1 MIFLFILTL
10 VFLALWIKEKDGKED
25 YHTTV
30 GRIDRMLSSID
41 DKVTRLSGSADA
53 GEPELKDEG
62 LNGTF
67 TRESIVA
74 ALQYHHF
81 TVEEHPVPDDPENV
95 HFYFQDEWYRIKAD
109 KLPYLSIETGYCIDP
124 EGDNVNVIKQV
135 ASEITYNMFII
146 KVMVSPEENYYLY
159 QVDFI
164 ADSYLSF
171 RDSLLKYLDVLLS
184 AKREF
189 RKKYDQTL
197 EDQKQ
202 ASKDALQTALLAAQ
216 TDAAGN
222 KILS

>member
-1 MIFLFILTL
+1 
-10 VFLALWIKEKDGKED
+10 
-25 YHTTV
+25 
-30 GRIDRMLSSID
+30 
-41 DKVTRLSGSADA
+41 
-53 GEPELKDEG
+53 
-62 LNGTF
+62 
-67 TRESIVA
+67 
-74 ALQYHHF
+74 
-81 TVEEHPVPDDPENV
+81 
-95 HFYFQDEWYRIKAD
+95 
-109 KLPYLSIETGYCIDP
+109 
-124 EGDNVNVIKQV
+124 
-135 ASEITYNMFII
+135 TYNMFII

-164 ADSYLSF
+164 ADSYHSF
-171 RDSLLKYLDVLLS
+171 RESLLKYLDVLLS

>member
-30 GRIDRMLSSID
+30 GRIGRMLSSID
-41 DKVTRLSGSADA
+41 DKVTKLSGSADA
-53 GEPELKDEG
+53 GESELKDEG
-62 LNGTF
+62 SNETF
-67 TRESIVA
+67 SRESIVA

-81 TVEEHPVPDDPENV
+81 TVEDHPVPDDPENV
-95 HFYFQDEWYRIKAD
+95 HFNFQDEWYRIKAD

-146 KVMVSPEENYYLY
+146 KVMVSPEEKYYLY

-171 RDSLLKYLDVLLS
+171 RESLLKYLDVLLS